1 MRELRDVMQLRVVLF
16 QQGGPVIPP
25 VELGECDT
33 GALAEREL
41 VTAEG
46 DYDTAM
52 LVVVLTDASA
62 YIGLSKG
69 HLEGQNMLELNRV
82 AGLVSVLT
90 RRHGVDSFQYGLAGT
105 DAIADSVYRSFRVTR
120 LAVVHDNPGGERSY
134 LDRPTLCYLIT
145 RRLLPQT
152 RTDKKRSS
160 LLLSSAA
167 KYLFEQS
174 HWIHHE
180 IYYMDPA
187 SALFSGLV
195 MLRWSES
202 LYVMDINLWRLLTFE
217 RGCRRHATSTYLQL
231 AIPHVE

>member
-1 MRELRDVMQLRVVLF
+1 MKRLVASIAQRYHSVLMANVGYLNARPTRYLQVKSWPIF
-16 QQGGPVIPP
+16 VGNLLCPIIGRGTLVYQGFAEMMGRQVRY
-25 VELGECDT
+25 GEGYQSNFSPFKDT
-33 GALAEREL
+33 ILLAAMASALAS
-41 VTAEG
+41 G
-46 DYDTAM
+46 D
-52 LVVVLTDASA
+52 
-62 YIGLSKG
+62 
-69 HLEGQNMLELNRV
+69 N
-82 AGLVSVLT
+82 
-90 RRHGVDSFQYGLAGT
+90 
-105 DAIADSVYRSFRVTR
+105 
-120 LAVVHDNPGGERSY
+120 
-134 LDRPTLCYLIT
+134 PTLCYLIT